1 MGSLSLSALP
11 QSLKMSKPSCR
22 KGFFLISTF
31 FLRSVVSQQLALG
44 AGTGPGSCRAFP
56 FRAAQVKFFWLDTFL
71 FRLKLFRW
79 TGTFVPQNC
88 HVVTSMAT
96 VGRG

>member
-1 MGSLSLSALP
+1 MDWDWIGVVISGWYEEESRLFLVGSYDGRQL
-11 QSLKMSKPSCR
+11 
-22 KGFFLISTF
+22 
-31 FLRSVVSQQLALG
+31 QQLALG